1 MRKQN
6 NTNKTSLTIIDPN
19 MYTLKNAIIFGA
31 LGGFVASICFAG
43 LILCMSV
50 LFKYPEGA
58 FFDALGILIIKNPND
73 IVSIGLSSLAIIL
86 GQGII
91 IGIILGIIMSKIRI
105 FYPSNKKKGVTFWFD
120 NWNYFLLN
128 HIFSNGVYFHSLSK
142 YPFQTIVHNDEFYL
156 FIYTRNRTNKFK
168 HNSTSYAYSK
178 YAFVGTFSIFNL
190 WFYNRRNNN
199 LSTFCL

>member
-58 FFDALGILIIKNPND
+58 FFDALGILIIKNPT
-73 IVSIGLSSLAIIL
+73 IL
-86 GQGII
+86 
-91 IGIILGIIMSKIRI
+91 
-105 FYPSNKKKGVTFWFD
+105 
-120 NWNYFLLN
+120 FL
-128 HIFSNGVYFHSLSK
+128 
-142 YPFQTIVHNDEFYL
+142 
-156 FIYTRNRTNKFK
+156 
-168 HNSTSYAYSK
+168 
-178 YAFVGTFSIFNL
+178 
-190 WFYNRRNNN
+190 
-199 LSTFCL
+199 